1 MPMAFFHPTL
11 TPERWNHF
19 ASAKQILNIAAELAR
34 SRHHCGGEPA
44 AKPFFLDSLDRA
56 FELIDLTINDREKW
70 TGNRRRELLR
80 LREMLG
86 EFYLGFNASVKE
98 LNALTRALL
107 TLDKDT
113 ASVEL

>member
-1 MPMAFFHPTL
+1 MAFFHPTL
-11 TPERWNHF
+11 TPERWNQF

-34 SRHHCGGEPA
+34 SRHHCGV
-44 AKPFFLDSLDRA
+44 KPGARRFFLDSLDRA

-70 TGNRRRELLR
+70 AGNRRRELLR
-80 LREMLG
+80 LREVLG
-86 EFYLGFNASVKE
+86 EFYIGSNTSVKE
-98 LNALTRALL
+98 LGAFTRALL